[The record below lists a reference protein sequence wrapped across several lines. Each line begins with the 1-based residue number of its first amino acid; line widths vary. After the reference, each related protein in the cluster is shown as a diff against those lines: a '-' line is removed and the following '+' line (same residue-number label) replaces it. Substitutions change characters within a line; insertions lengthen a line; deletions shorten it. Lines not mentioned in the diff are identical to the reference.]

1 MAYRDVAGFFS
12 TPKSPQQGVATWM
25 EMEQGIQ
32 LGDVSFLTENLRW
45 ALHSHSVPTIGWG
58 KVGHLTVEV
67 KGSVL

>member
-1 MAYRDVAGFFS
+1 
-12 TPKSPQQGVATWM
+12 M

-32 LGDVSFLTENLRW
+32 LGAVSFLMENLRW

-58 KVGHLTVEV
+58 RVGHLTVEV

>member
-1 MAYRDVAGFFS
+1 
-12 TPKSPQQGVATWM
+12 M

-32 LGDVSFLTENLRW
+32 LGAVSFLTENLRW

>member
-1 MAYRDVAGFFS
+1 MWQASSALQS
-12 TPKSPQQGVATWM
+12 LLSKGVVTWM

-32 LGDVSFLTENLRW
+32 LGAVSFLMENLRW